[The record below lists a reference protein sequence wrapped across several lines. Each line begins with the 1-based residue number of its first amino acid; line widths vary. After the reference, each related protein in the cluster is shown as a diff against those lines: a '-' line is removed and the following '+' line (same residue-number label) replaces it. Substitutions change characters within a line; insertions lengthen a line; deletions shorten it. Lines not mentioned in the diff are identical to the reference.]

1 MLRILILQRN
11 IEKKSEKLI
20 QKLAKYVT
28 NPKEVTQ
35 ADKELISDL
44 HYDGIE
50 FPVQEKIFSQ
60 IEMKNNI

>member
-35 ADKELISDL
+35 ADKEFISDL

-50 FPVQEKIFSQ
+50 FPVQEKDFSQ
-60 IEMKNNI
+60 IELKNNI